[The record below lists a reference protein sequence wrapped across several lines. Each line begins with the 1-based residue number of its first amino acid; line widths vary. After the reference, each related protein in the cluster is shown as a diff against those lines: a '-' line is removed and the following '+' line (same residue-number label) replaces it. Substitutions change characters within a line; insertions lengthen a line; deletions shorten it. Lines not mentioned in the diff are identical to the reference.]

1 MLIET
6 LESRELM
13 SVTPAAPSPLP
24 VPYPVVAD
32 ADADAD
38 ALAKKKKSTPK
49 PQSAAT
55 FSDFNFTHNLDKASP
70 VLM

>member
-24 VPYPVVAD
+24 TPYPIVAD
-32 ADADAD
+32 ADTDAV
-38 ALAKKKKSTPK
+38 AKKKPTPK
-49 PQSAAT
+49 PT
-55 FSDFNFTHNLDKASP
+55 TSDISFTHSYDKASP
-70 VLM
+70 ALL

>member
-24 VPYPVVAD
+24 IPYPVVAD
-32 ADADAD
+32 ADAV
-38 ALAKKKKSTPK
+38 AKKKPAPK
-49 PQSAAT
+49 PT
-55 FSDFNFTHNLDKASP
+55 VSDISFTHVYDKASP